1 MVEGKQRQGICGSL
15 RSNSATEPRGPPASK
30 RTARGSSGW
39 PSAVYLVVSG
49 LWRCFW
55 LEVLTCRGVAAA
67 RPGSPGCFYT
77 CTDSPALLG
86 LIYSLIKGSVL
97 YALPGRLPSR
107 PARNARAT
115 AQPPL
120 GRFRSRSRQ
129 TCSPNPQPRA
139 FGDQTGGGLAAFR
152 THRAATCAWLPFVDL
167 PRAVSGVGA

>member
-1 MVEGKQRQGICGSL
+1 MGEGKQRQGICGSL
-15 RSNSATEPRGPPASK
+15 LSSSAMEPQGPPASE
-30 RTARGSSGW
+30 RLARGSSGW

-55 LEVLTCRGVAAA
+55 LEVLTCRGAAAA

-97 YALPGRLPSR
+97 CAPPGRLPSH

-115 AQPPL
+115 TQPPL
-120 GRFRSRSRQ
+120 GRFRS
-129 TCSPNPQPRA
+129 PGLLPQPPA
-139 FGDQTGGGLAAFR
+139 TSLWGPKCGGGTSCCPDAQSCHVCVTALRGPPARGF
-152 THRAATCAWLPFVDL
+152 
-167 PRAVSGVGA
+167 GAP

>member
-1 MVEGKQRQGICGSL
+1 MVASILEAWRSPILTSNIPGSRKQSGVGEGKQRQGICGSL
-15 RSNSATEPRGPPASK
+15 RSGSATEPQGPPASE

-39 PSAVYLVVSG
+39 LSAVYLVVSG

-55 LEVLTCRGVAAA
+55 LEVLTCGGAAAA

-97 YALPGRLPSR
+97 CAPPGRLPSH

-120 GRFRSRSRQ
+120 GRFRSRSR
-129 TCSPNPQPRA
+129 
-139 FGDQTGGGLAAFR
+139 
-152 THRAATCAWLPFVDL
+152 
-167 PRAVSGVGA
+167 